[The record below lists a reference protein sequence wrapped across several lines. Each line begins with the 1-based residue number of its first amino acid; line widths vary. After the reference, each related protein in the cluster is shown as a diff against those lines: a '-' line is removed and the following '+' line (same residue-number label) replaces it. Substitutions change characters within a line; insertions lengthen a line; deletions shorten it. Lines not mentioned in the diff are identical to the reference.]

1 MCTELNIVHFMYM
14 TIFATYFKW
23 YVQLEDLIKN
33 YKKKFFQEMIVE
45 DEAINNKILS
55 FLLSTTIW
63 GFLNVQY

>member
-1 MCTELNIVHFMYM
+1 MYM